1 MKSQIVVALV
11 VMLVAAALA
20 AFYLLRLQEQ
30 GGPSHGQE
38 AGSYVSDV
46 LISGFVYTGEGDLF
60 MRLKIL
66 GEADLREPI
75 TINGVHGFWFGRV
88 SVRLPD
94 GKQAQLFEPG
104 DYAKFFTQFL
114 VLSGEKAVDVY
125 LPTRWYENPCLEGIY
140 NVTVF
145 LKGPY
150 DNVTVLF
157 QRNFNLKMALTA
169 TVAPSAWHSW
179 TENITIRVTNTGDVP
194 VILQGVGMELTGKG
208 TVIGWVYAPTLESS
222 ILVVMPGETK
232 TWAGN
237 PTMAGD
243 FKEEL
248 AGKTVQVDFVL
259 DIAGAPRRFAVTMNV
274 SFP

>member
-20 AFYLLRLQEQ
+20 AFYLLRSQEH
-30 GGPSHGQE
+30 GELNHGQE
-38 AGSYVSDV
+38 AGPYVSDV
-46 LISGFVYTGEGDLF
+46 LISGFVYTDEGDLF

-114 VLSGEKAVDVY
+114 VLSGEKSVDVY

-169 TVAPSAWHSW
+169 TVTPSAWHSW

-248 AGKTVQVDFVL
+248 TGKTVQVDFVL